1 MILFPI
7 EVIHI
12 KEPDLLIFADHQYRD
27 CATAYR
33 LRENHSDR
41 QVLQILRN
49 CTVTREHF
57 IDAFHDLQ
65 AYITYIGSDPLLSE
79 EARANKKGVY
89 SAVSMMLQD
98 CVDQKLLLQGGVE
111 VDPITLEPTYWLLVR
126 GFVQDA
132 RYELVPLHKAW
143 EAGQ

>member
-7 EVIHI
+7 EVVHI
-12 KEPDLLIFADHQYRD
+12 KEPGLLIFADHQCRD

-57 IDAFHDLQ
+57 VDAFHDLQ

-79 EARANKKGVY
+79 EARVSKKGAY
-89 SAVSMMLQD
+89 SAVSMMLRD

-111 VDPITLEPTYWLLVR
+111 VDPITLEPTYWLMVR

-143 EAGQ
+143 EEGR

>member
-7 EVIHI
+7 EVVHI
-12 KEPDLLIFADHQYRD
+12 KEPDLLIFADHRYRD

-33 LRENHSDR
+33 LRENHSDL

-57 IDAFHDLQ
+57 VDAFYDLQ

-79 EARANKKGVY
+79 EARVIKKGGY
-89 SAVSMMLQD
+89 SAISMMLHD

-143 EAGQ
+143 EEGR